1 MAVESI
7 QQSAAAARTLI
18 PVCSLEELR
27 RKGCVVVSAGRHG
40 VAVFYNDGAPRAVD
54 NRCPHMGFPL
64 SRGSVAQGILTC
76 HWHHAR
82 FDLQSGGT
90 FDPFADD
97 VRAYPVHVQ
106 DSQVLLDPQ
115 PADGDYVAHWKARLG
130 DGLEQNLSLIVVKAV
145 LALQEAGVPAS
156 EMLEIG
162 GRFGTQYRE
171 AGWGPGLTILTALAN
186 TLETLA
192 PDDRALALYHGLVRV
207 AGDCAGAPPRFSLE
221 PLPNDVVDVGQL
233 RAWFRG
239 FAEVR
244 DVDGCERTLLTAIRR
259 GATPAMLA
267 DMLLAAATD
276 HFFLAG
282 GHTVDFINKAG
293 ELLDHVGW
301 QQAAEVLPSVIR
313 GIAQGQRSEEQ
324 NAWRHPIDIV
334 ALLEPVFQ
342 DLPALIDL
350 QAAPGRWTGFTA
362 LSEALLADEPQQAV
376 AALLAA
382 LRAGATVTEVS
393 QTVAYAAALRVARF
407 HTSNEFGDWITV
419 LHTFTYCNALDQ
431 GLRRAPSVETARGI
445 FHGAMKLYL
454 DRFLNM
460 PAARLPRDG
469 DVQHLPDAAGTLL
482 AELAEL
488 LDREQQVNQA
498 GAMAYRY
505 LSSGHDPT
513 LLLQTFGHLLLR
525 EDGEFHSYQM
535 FEAGLRQHQALQ
547 AANPAAARTVLVAVA
562 RYLAAHSPTSRA
574 MLQTARSAWRLQ
586 RGEELYVSPEGEEA
600 E

>member
-1 MAVESI
+1 MAIEATLRE
-7 QQSAAAARTLI
+7 AATATALTH
-18 PVCSLEELR
+18 VCSLEELR
-27 RKGCVVVSAGRHG
+27 SKGCVVVSGGRHG
-40 VAVFYNDGAPRAVD
+40 VAVFYNDGTPRAVD

-97 VRAYPVHVQ
+97 VRAYPVQVQ
-106 DSQVLLDPQ
+106 DGQVLLDSQ
-115 PADGDYVAHWKARLG
+115 PAAGDYVTHWKGRLR

-145 LALQEAGVPAS
+145 LALLEAGVPAA
-156 EMLEIG
+156 ETLAIG

-186 TLETLA
+186 TLEALA

-207 AGDCAGAPPRFSLE
+207 AGDCAGAPPRFSLDA
-221 PLPNDVVDVGQL
+221 LPNDVVDFGQL

-259 GATPAMLA
+259 NAEPAVLA

-276 HFFLAG
+276 YFFLAG
-282 GHTVDFINKAG
+282 GHTVDFINKAC

-301 QQAAEVLPSVIR
+301 QHAAEVLPSVIR

-324 NAWRHPIDIV
+324 NAWRHPVDLV
-334 ALLEPVFQ
+334 ATLEPVFR
-342 DLPALIDL
+342 DLPNLLNLDAV
-350 QAAPGRWTGFTA
+350 PGRWTGFDQLIGT
-362 LSEALLADEPQQAV
+362 LLAAEPQQTV
-376 AALLAA
+376 DALLAA
-382 LRAGATVTEVS
+382 LQAGAALTELS
-393 QTVAYAAALRVARF
+393 QAVAYAAALRVARF

-431 GLRRAPSVETARGI
+431 GLRRAPSVEAARGI

-460 PAARLPRDG
+460 PAARLPRES
-469 DVQHLPDAAGTLL
+469 DVQDLPAAAEALL
-482 AELAEL
+482 EGFAEL

-498 GAMAYRY
+498 GALTYRY
-505 LSSGHDPT
+505 LGLGHPVDGLVQT
-513 LLLQTFGHLLLR
+513 LGHLLLR
-525 EDGEFHSYQM
+525 EDAEFHSYQM
-535 FEAGLRQHQALQ
+535 FEAGLRQYRALQ
-547 AANPAAARTVLVAVA
+547 PAQPAAAQAVLIAVA

-600 E
+600 D

>member
-1 MAVESI
+1 MAVESKLRD
-7 QQSAAAARTLI
+7 AGTATDLT
-18 PVCSLEELR
+18 PVCSLDELR
-27 RKGCVVVSAGRHG
+27 RKGCVVVSGGRHG
-40 VAVFYNDGAPRAVD
+40 VAVFYNDGTPRAVD

-97 VRAYPVHVQ
+97 VRAYPVQVQ
-106 DSQVLLDPQ
+106 DGQVLLDPN
-115 PADGDYVAHWKARLG
+115 PTGGDYVAHWKARLG

-145 LALQEAGVPAS
+145 LALQEAGVPAA
-156 EMLEIG
+156 EILEIG

-192 PDDRALALYHGLVRV
+192 PDDRSLALYHGLVRV
-207 AGDCAGAPPRFSLE
+207 AGDCAGAPPRFSLD
-221 PLPNDVVDVGQL
+221 PLPNDIVDFAQL
-233 RAWFRG
+233 RIWFRG

-259 GATPAMLA
+259 GASPSLLA

-282 GHTVDFINKAG
+282 GHTVDFINKAC
-293 ELLDHVGW
+293 ELLDQVSW
-301 QQAAEVLPSVIR
+301 QQAGEILPSVIR

-324 NAWRHPIDIV
+324 NAWRHPVDLV
-334 ALLEPVFQ
+334 ALLEPVFR
-342 DLPALIDL
+342 DLPGLIDL
-350 QAAPGRWTGFTA
+350 GAASGRWTGIDA
-362 LSEALLADEPQQAV
+362 LIATLLADEPQQTV

-382 LRAGATVTEVS
+382 LRMGAKVTELS
-393 QTVAYAAALRVARF
+393 QAVAAAAALRVARF

-460 PAARLPRDG
+460 PATRLPRDS
-469 DVQHLPDAAGTLL
+469 DVQHLPASAEALL
-482 AELAEL
+482 AAFTEL

-498 GAMAYRY
+498 GALAHRY
-505 LSSGHDPT
+505 LSLGHDPAM
-513 LLLQTFGHLLLR
+513 LLQTFGHLLLR

-547 AANPAAARTVLVAVA
+547 SAHPAAAQAVLIAVA